1 MRYKEQDVWL
11 SSIDFSDDSY
21 HITTETGIDDLRE
34 SITSAGLINLPLL
47 KKKGS
52 KYTIVSGFRRIST
65 LKKIGRSRVK
75 SRILEA
81 GTVKLACVKF
91 AIIDNSS
98 QRTLNLVETSRA
110 LCLLSPFYKSD
121 DSLAQAAAALGLP
134 GSPSLTEKIK
144 NVCYL
149 PLLLQEAMISGNIS
163 LSMAMEIGAMPPDE
177 ASAVVKLFASLN
189 LSLNKQ
195 REVLTLIREIAL
207 RETISVLDLVEEN
220 RLKEILTDTDLDRVQ
235 KTRLIRFNLKKRRFP
250 IIVKTEQEF
259 EANRKR
265 LNLVP
270 GLKLIPPKNF
280 EGTEFMLSMSFKS
293 LTDLKNI
300 QTAFNKLI
308 EDPVLK
314 RIIP

>member
-1 MRYKEQDVWL
+1 MRYKEQVVWL
-11 SSIDFSDDSY
+11 SSIDFMDDSY
-21 HITTETGIDDLRE
+21 HITTETCIDDLRE
-34 SITSAGLINLPLL
+34 SIKSAGLINLPLL

-65 LKKIGRSRVK
+65 LRQIGRSRVK

-81 GTVKLACVKF
+81 GTEKLACVKF
-91 AIIDNSS
+91 AIIDNYF

-134 GSPSLTEKIK
+134 DSPSLVEKIK

-149 PLLLQEAMISGNIS
+149 PLLLQKAIISGNIS
-163 LSMAMEIGAMPPDE
+163 LPMAMELGAMPPDE
-177 ASAVVKLFASLN
+177 ASAIVKLFDSLN

-195 REVLTLIREIAL
+195 REILTFIREISL
-207 RETISVLDLVEEN
+207 RETLSVLDLLEEN

-250 IIVKTEQEF
+250 VIVKTEQEF

-265 LNLVP
+265 LNLGP

-293 LTDLKNI
+293 LTDLNNI
-300 QTAFNKLI
+300 QTAFNKLL
-308 EDPVLK
+308 EDPLLK